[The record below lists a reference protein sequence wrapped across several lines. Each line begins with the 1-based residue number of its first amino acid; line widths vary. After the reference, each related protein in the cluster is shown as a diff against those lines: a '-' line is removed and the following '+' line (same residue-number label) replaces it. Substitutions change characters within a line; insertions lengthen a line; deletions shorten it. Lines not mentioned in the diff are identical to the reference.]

1 MTPASAASSLERPRG
16 GVARASHDPPPGEK
30 THAGHPRTSTGRC
43 KSSRLRSV
51 IDFIEPIS
59 SGVRRTGIAHLPEPA
74 GRKHCRVWLAP
85 LFIKGRSDS
94 AEPVDSISWVGRC
107 AQKAGNAVTAWNRVE
122 TNRDPA
128 SLHQPPV
135 LGSARAVTPPTPASS
150 PLIAV
155 GLLVTFAEW
164 QPRDGTAPNWPGA
177 NGRPLRGCRSRSRAR
192 QVSRRASTIAHGLRS
207 SSCKLR
213 RPAPHIAM
221 ESADA
226 RLRSGEAGFFEC
238 SKPGRVRHR
247 NQRFGSTFCRWLSPA
262 WC

>member
-1 MTPASAASSLERPRG
+1 VLHRRGLAAVPSTLVSAT
-16 GVARASHDPPPGEK
+16 RASHDPPPGEE
-30 THAGHPRTSTGRC
+30 THAGHPRTSTGRY

-135 LGSARAVTPPTPASS
+135 LGSARAVTPPTPASAPS
-150 PLIAV
+150 IAV

-164 QPRDGTAPNWPGA
+164 QPRDGTAPNWPGT
-177 NGRPLRGCRSRSRAR
+177 NGRPLRGCRAE
-192 QVSRRASTIAHGLRS
+192 AAHGKCLSERAQSRTATVEQLQAPTSGTPHRVGAGGRSASIGWSGLLR
-207 SSCKLR
+207 
-213 RPAPHIAM
+213 M
-221 ESADA
+221 
-226 RLRSGEAGFFEC
+226 F
-238 SKPGRVRHR
+238 
-247 NQRFGSTFCRWLSPA
+247 
-262 WC
+262 

>member
-1 MTPASAASSLERPRG
+1 MWYGVGGLPLLAFRHPARN
-16 GVARASHDPPPGEK
+16 
-30 THAGHPRTSTGRC
+30 
-43 KSSRLRSV
+43 
-51 IDFIEPIS
+51 
-59 SGVRRTGIAHLPEPA
+59 
-74 GRKHCRVWLAP
+74 LAP
-85 LFIKGRSDS
+85 LRRGFFMRASPP
-94 AEPVDSISWVGRC
+94 ARC
-107 AQKAGNAVTAWNRVE
+107 A
-122 TNRDPA
+122 TNSAARRWGGGLPLMIWPLGGK
-128 SLHQPPV
+128 LHQTVWTNLAPSPWRGFFCDLPCAV
-135 LGSARAVTPPTPASS
+135 QPSASA

-164 QPRDGTAPNWPGA
+164 QPRDGAAPNWPGA

-226 RLRSGEAGFFEC
+226 RLRSGEAGFLEC

>member
-1 MTPASAASSLERPRG
+1 LHRRGLAAVPSTLVSAT
-16 GVARASHDPPPGEK
+16 RASHDPPPGEE
-30 THAGHPRTSTGRC
+30 THAGHPRTSTGRY

-135 LGSARAVTPPTPASS
+135 LGSARAVTPTHPRQRPVDRS
-150 PLIAV
+150 
-155 GLLVTFAEW
+155 GLA
-164 QPRDGTAPNWPGA
+164 GH
-177 NGRPLRGCRSRSRAR
+177 LRGMATSRRHSTKLAGRKWTAATRVQKPKPRTAGVSASEHNRAR
-192 QVSRRASTIAHGLRS
+192 ATVEQLQAPTSGTPHHVGVGGRSASIG
-207 SSCKLR
+207 
-213 RPAPHIAM
+213 
-221 ESADA
+221 
-226 RLRSGEAGFFEC
+226 
-238 SKPGRVRHR
+238 
-247 NQRFGSTFCRWLSPA
+247 
-262 WC
+262 